1 MEYLMEKHSSKNGH
15 DFEITVGW
23 YVLDGYSILS
33 SDKKK

>member
-1 MEYLMEKHSSKNGH
+1 MEYLMEKHTSKNGH
-15 DFEITVGW
+15 DFKIIVWW